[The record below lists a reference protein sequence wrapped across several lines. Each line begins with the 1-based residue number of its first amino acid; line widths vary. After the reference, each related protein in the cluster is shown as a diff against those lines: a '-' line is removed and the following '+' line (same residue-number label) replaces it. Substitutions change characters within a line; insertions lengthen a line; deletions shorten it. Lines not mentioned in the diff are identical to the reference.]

1 MKTISKGRRPPMEED
16 LKNIK
21 RGIWLSTKQALTK
34 RETLRVS
41 WVWLCSTQN
50 CHAFVKWKPIVFSS
64 EMNFYFILL
73 LINRNR
79 IYSSN
84 PALTLLWLAST
95 PLLLGENPASWKT
108 WGRNETIAAEQ
119 KKWNVPIEKCFMSD
133 SRPMQSVSY
142 WQSMNVCHLKAPI
155 LEECLQECEE
165 CGWKAPP
172 EQHTEHTWNV
182 TRQFLAGA
190 EQVLGLC
197 KIK

>member
-1 MKTISKGRRPPMEED
+1 ME
-16 LKNIK
+16 
-21 RGIWLSTKQALTK
+21 
-34 RETLRVS
+34 
-41 WVWLCSTQN
+41 
-50 CHAFVKWKPIVFSS
+50 
-64 EMNFYFILL
+64 
-73 LINRNR
+73 

-119 KKWNVPIEKCFMSD
+119 KKWNVPIEKCFLSD
-133 SRPMQSVSY
+133 SRPMPSVSY

-172 EQHTEHTWNV
+172 EQHIEHTWDV
-182 TRQFLAGA
+182 TRHWLTGVELGYAGVSLSQAVVKLRNFHLRRWGSFSGARVCIVAFKRLTKPLRSHIWSFGILGQLFKIPPLSAQKLHSAGGRVGLRFLLA
-190 EQVLGLC
+190 
-197 KIK
+197 